1 MTMETATT
9 TPPPLSSSSSSLNN
23 ETTMTMGT
31 TTTTPPPLSS
41 SSLSSPLSSSLIDEF
56 GWTDEEVKRLRK
68 LAELVEQKRATAA
81 LVSRS
86 SLDDIWRRHIAD
98 SAQLVSLLPADENAQ
113 PSLADLGSGAGFPG
127 LVIAILRPKWQ
138 VHLVEANE
146 KKSAFLRMAAETCG
160 VNAEVHRARAESLP
174 SLNADIITARAVA
187 PVARLLELGARHLSP
202 DGRCLFHQGRRSRA
216 EAVKIAQAS
225 GWHCTA
231 HESRTEHGSAILELK
246 R

>member
-1 MTMETATT
+1 MTVTKNAA
-9 TPPPLSSSSSSLNN
+9 PSLSSSPSSS
-23 ETTMTMGT
+23 
-31 TTTTPPPLSS
+31 
-41 SSLSSPLSSSLIDEF
+41 LSSSLIDEF
-56 GWTDEEVKRLRK
+56 GWTGEEVKRLRK
-68 LAELVEQKRATAA
+68 LVELVEQKRATAA

-98 SAQLVSLLPADENAQ
+98 SAQLVSLLPADKDAQ

-174 SLNADIITARAVA
+174 SLNADVITARAVA

-216 EAVKIAQAS
+216 DAVKIAQAS